1 MLEADPKQRFT
12 NRVDLYA
19 RCRPGYPPA
28 ILGLLREECGLTPE
42 SVVADIGSGTGLL
55 THLVLTEGCLVYG
68 VEPNAAMRDAGE
80 KFLEKYPR
88 FRTVAGSAERT
99 TLPNSCADLITS
111 GQAFHWFDV
120 PRARAEFERVLKP
133 HGQVALVWN
142 ERDRDRTPFL
152 RDYENLLITYGT
164 DYRQVAAT
172 YPGSRQMER
181 FFGAATF
188 REKSFPNV
196 QTFDF
201 DGLRGRLLSSS
212 YSPAEGHPNREPM
225 LEALARLF
233 EAHEQAGHVRFDYDT
248 RVYYGR
254 LDALG

>member
-12 NRVDLYA
+12 NRVDLYV

-55 THLVLTEGCLVYG
+55 THLVLAEGCLVYG

-120 PRARAEFERVLKP
+120 SRARAEFERVLKP

>member
-1 MLEADPKQRFT
+1 MLEADPRQRFT

-19 RCRPGYPPA
+19 RYRPGYPPA
-28 ILGLLREECGLTPE
+28 ILDLLREECGLTPE
-42 SVVADIGSGTGLL
+42 SVIADIGSGTGLL

-181 FFGAATF
+181 FFGAGTF

-212 YSPAEGHPNREPM
+212 YSPATGHPNREPM

-233 EAHEQAGHVRFDYDT
+233 ETHEQEGRVRFDYDT

-254 LDALG
+254 LDALR